1 MQIQFSERGMD
12 EYISWQN
19 EDRKTLK
26 KINQLLK
33 DISRNPFDGRGKPE
47 PLKGDF
53 GGYWSRRINEKDR
66 LIYQFQY
73 SVIYVFSLKGHYG
86 DK

>member
-12 EYISWQN
+12 DYISWQN

-33 DISRNPFDGRGKPE
+33 DISRNPFDGIGKPE
-47 PLKGDF
+47 PLKGNF
-53 GGYWSRRINEKDR
+53 SGYWSRRVNDKDR
-66 LIYQFQY
+66 LIYRFQD
-73 SVIYVFSLKGHYG
+73 SVIYIFSLKGHYG